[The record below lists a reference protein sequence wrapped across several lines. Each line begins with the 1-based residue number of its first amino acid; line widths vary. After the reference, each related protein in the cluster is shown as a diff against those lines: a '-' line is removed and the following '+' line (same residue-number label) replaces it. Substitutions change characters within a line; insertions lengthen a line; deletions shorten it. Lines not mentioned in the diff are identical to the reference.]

1 MKYKPQIDYD
11 SIDLKVE
18 PIKSVI
24 DRNIKLLKNNLDL
37 GGHLYTDG
45 YNMWAFEKEVSQKR
59 ADELGLTL
67 IWKRP

>member
-1 MKYKPQIDYD
+1 MKYKPHIDYD

-67 IWKRP
+67 IWKRK

>member
-11 SIDLKVE
+11 FIDLKVE

-37 GGHLYTDG
+37 GGYLYTDG

-67 IWKRP
+67 IWKRQ

>member
-1 MKYKPQIDYD
+1 MSDKPQIDYD

-37 GGHLYTDG
+37 GGYLYTDG

>member
-24 DRNIKLLKNNLDL
+24 DRNIELLKNNLDM
-37 GGHLYTDG
+37 GGYLYTDG

>member
-24 DRNIKLLKNNLDL
+24 DRNIELLKNNLDM
-37 GGHLYTDG
+37 GGYLYTDG

-67 IWKRP
+67 IWKRL